1 MTDIDDL
8 IAQAR
13 LPERTV
19 PICVRGDLIA
29 ELEELDR
36 QYAAVPE
43 AGNDVRLT
51 SGAERRRIAEQAAA
65 VKEQMAAA
73 TIVFRLRAKD
83 SHDWDDLLKA
93 HPPREGN
100 AEDTANGYNVDTFPD
115 ALIKASA
122 VEPELTDERWAA
134 LRPKLAPVE
143 YSRLGHAALNLN
155 MKSVNVPFS
164 RAASQMIQTSEP
176 G

>member
-1 MTDIDDL
+1 MATIDDL

-19 PICVRGDLIA
+19 PICVRGDLVA

-36 QYAAVPE
+36 QYAAAPE

-51 SGAERRRIAEQAAA
+51 SGAERRRIAERAAA

-73 TIVFRLRAKD
+73 TIVFRLRAMD
-83 SHDWDDLLKA
+83 RNDWDDLLKA
-93 HPPREGN
+93 HPPREGD
-100 AEDTANGYNVDTFPD
+100 AEDKENGYDTSTFPN

-134 LRPKLAPVE
+134 LEPKLAPVE
-143 YSRLGHAALNLN
+143 WSRLGAAALNLN
-155 MKSVNVPFS
+155 MRSVNIPFS
-164 RAASQMIQTSEP
+164 RAASQATQTSSTE
-176 G
+176 